1 MDLNEIIENLCDW
14 MRENKITVRRMGFY
28 PKFDRVCL
36 ELSLGKETNG
46 GSLAIGCVFY
56 VGEDVSSVSWNKDWN
71 DLRLREMIEELKRRG
86 TDE

>member
-14 MRENKITVRRMGFY
+14 MRENKITVRHMGFY
-28 PKFDRVCL
+28 PRFGRVCL
-36 ELSLGKETNG
+36 ELNLGKETNG
-46 GSLAIGCVFY
+46 GSIAIGQAFY
-56 VGEDVSSVSWNKDWN
+56 VGEDVSSTSWREDCN